1 MIFQSSVEWHR
12 WQVKST
18 ELASS
23 SAEMSGP
30 RGDPGGVS
38 YRVRDICSSLCLL
51 TGSVILQ
58 MPAFLFPSWF
68 PNPGFFHFLSHL
80 LLCLRNTGLYV
91 EASVPPTDVE
101 SNQCISRAWRPCR
114 GDWEGCWAN
123 AGKCLGRGQRGQWW
137 ELEKW
142 SLEVN
147 EDSASARV
155 SKNRGWW
162 STQSPSTKMER

>member
-80 LLCLRNTGLYV
+80 LLCLRNTGLRGGV
-91 EASVPPTDVE
+91 CTAHRCGEQPVHLQSLEAMPG
-101 SNQCISRAWRPCR
+101 WLR
-114 GDWEGCWAN
+114 G
-123 AGKCLGRGQRGQWW
+123 LLGQRGQVLGKRT
-137 ELEKW
+137 EGT
-142 SLEVN
+142 VVR
-147 EDSASARV
+147 A
-155 SKNRGWW
+155 G
-162 STQSPSTKMER
+162 KMKPGSEWGLCLRKG